1 MRITSLAL
9 LTILFSSMFLIGTT
23 TSISTKGAHDYDPWC
38 DLDDDGDIDIFDIV
52 DIAGRYGSSGKPFN
66 KTAAL
71 IELQAKVSVLEATIS
86 ARLPQ
91 VDFLSIPAAAFASE
105 GESPENQKRINLGN
119 YIYMLEED
127 YIPSYGD
134 FYAPVQLPSGVKI
147 TRLTSYWWDNGP
159 NLVECELWR
168 RHQIAPKEL
177 LATVNSPLAS
187 GPGYGVTSDFTI
199 NNATIDNQ
207 YQYYIELTLPPR
219 PDGFPN
225 DYGFFY
231 ALILYEYPA

>member
-1 MRITSLAL
+1 MFFTIVFVSL
-9 LTILFSSMFLIGTT
+9 FCVNST
-23 TSISTKGAHDYDPWC
+23 TSVANLQTGLYDPWL
-38 DLDDDGDIDIFDIV
+38 DLNDDGKIDIFDV
-52 DIAGRYGSSGKPFN
+52 VMVANSYGTSGKPFN

-71 IELQAKVSVLEATIS
+71 LELQTQVSILDATIS
-86 ARLPQ
+86 ARLPP
-91 VDFLSIPAAAFASE
+91 VDFLSIPAAAFTSE
-105 GESPENQKRINLGN
+105 GDSPENQKRLNLGS

-127 YIPSYGD
+127 YIPYYGS
-134 FYAPVQLPSGVKI
+134 FYAPVQLPSGVNI

-159 NLVECELWR
+159 NLVECGLYR
-168 RHQIAPKEL
+168 RIFGSLEEL

-187 GPGYGVTSDFTI
+187 SPGYGVTSNFTI
-199 NNATIDNQ
+199 NHATIDNSW
-207 YQYYIELTLPPR
+207 QYYIKLRLPPR

>member
-1 MRITSLAL
+1 MKTTVFVFAVVFIAL
-9 LTILFSSMFLIGTT
+9 FCVNIT
-23 TSISTKGAHDYDPWC
+23 TSIENLQTDLYDPWL
-38 DLDDDGDIDIFDIV
+38 DLNDDGEIDIFDV
-52 DIAGRYGSSGKPFN
+52 VMVARAYGSSGKPYN

-91 VDFLSIPAAAFASE
+91 VDFLSIPAAAFTSE

-127 YIPSYGD
+127 YIPSYGN
-134 FYAPVQLPSGVKI
+134 FYAPVQLPSGVTI

-159 NLVECELWR
+159 NLVECDLWR
-168 RHQIAPKEL
+168 RLQVAPKEL

-199 NNATIDNQ
+199 DYATIDNQ

>member
-1 MRITSLAL
+1 MKT
-9 LTILFSSMFLIGTT
+9 TILVFTIVFVSLFFVNSTV
-23 TSISTKGAHDYDPWC
+23 SIANLQTDKYDPWL
-38 DLDDDGDIDIFDIV
+38 DLNDDGKIDIFDV
-52 DIAGRYGSSGKPFN
+52 VMVANAYGSSGKPFN

-71 IELQAKVSVLEATIS
+71 LELQAKVSVLEATIT

-91 VDFLSIPAAAFASE
+91 VDFLAIPAAAFVSE
-105 GESPENQKRINLGN
+105 GDYQERHNAGYAIH
-119 YIYMLEED
+119 MLEED

-134 FYAPVQLPSGVKI
+134 FYAPVQLPSGVTI

-168 RHQIAPKEL
+168 KLHGAPKEL

-187 GPGYGVTSDFTI
+187 GPGDGVTSDFTI
-199 NNATIDNQ
+199 DHATIDNQ
-207 YQYYIELTLPPR
+207 YQYYIELILPPR
-219 PDGFPN
+219 PDGFSD
-225 DYGFFY
+225 DYGFRY